1 MISLVVISFSQF
13 TTNRSTTKIT
23 IDSKFENNRL
33 KHCFLTSSSITRTYC
48 SCLGP
53 FSSFFFLWYT
63 KEHSK
68 RLPKHSTS
76 VLHTL
81 ATTTLRLPMSVIW
94 KLDNFKTLIQLLI
107 RFFLFYYK
115 PTGRCCIK
123 LPVLFPALYSSWFL
137 KHQILRDP
145 SQSMFRP
152 SRWSHETLQVTGT
165 ITIDWLEL

>member
-1 MISLVVISFSQF
+1 MISFSQF
-13 TTNRSTTKIT
+13 TTNSSTTKIT

-33 KHCFLTSSSITRTYC
+33 KHCFLTSSSITRTYF

-76 VLHTL
+76 VLRTL

-94 KLDNFKTLIQLLI
+94 KLDNFKTLIRLLI
-107 RFFLFYYK
+107 RFFLFYYQ

-123 LPVLFPALYSSWFL
+123 LPVLFTALYSAPNTARSFS
-137 KHQILRDP
+137 KYVQAIK
-145 SQSMFRP
+145 
-152 SRWSHETLQVTGT
+152 T
-165 ITIDWLEL
+165 ITRNTSGDRDDHNRLVRTVVKILMG

>member
-23 IDSKFENNRL
+23 IDSKFENNIL
-33 KHCFLTSSSITRTYC
+33 KHCFLPSSSITRTYF
-48 SCLGP
+48 SCLDP
-53 FSSFFFLWYT
+53 FSSFFFSCGTQKNIQNLYQNIVPQFFA
-63 KEHSK
+63 
-68 RLPKHSTS
+68 RLLQRH
-76 VLHTL
+76 
-81 ATTTLRLPMSVIW
+81 LPMSVIW